1 MRRVLA
7 AIKSEGLAPRDIQ
20 TEQIGFDQ
28 NYSHG
33 QLIGY
38 TASNSVSVSLHD
50 VAKTGELI
58 TRVVGAG
65 STLESGPTFSLENTD
80 LAYRQALD
88 KALDKAHANAAA
100 MARHTGLTLGKPA
113 SIKEGVQNIVPVY
126 ARFDLEAREGRPHA
140 RPARAHR
147 RVGLGHGRLLR
158 ELARSHQNPP
168 SFPGNAATRAGR
180 GVPPRACADSSPSTP
195 PGARPGDNSVS
206 SYPQSCRLERLAR
219 GQAPSRMCAEK

>member
-1 MRRVLA
+1 MKRSTLALALIALLAVGLATACGSKSAKGARISVSADATIKAKPTLVSLGFSVSTKGSSQARALASNGIAVRRVLA
-7 AIKSEGLAPRDIQ
+7 AIKSEGVAPRDIQ

-126 ARFDLEAREGRPHA
+126 ARFDLEAAKAAPTPVQPGRTDVSA
-140 RPARAHR
+140 
-147 RVGLGHGRLLR
+147 
-158 ELARSHQNPP
+158 
-168 SFPGNAATRAGR
+168 
-180 GVPPRACADSSPSTP
+180 
-195 PGARPGDNSVS
+195 SVTVVYS
-206 SYPQSCRLERLAR
+206 AS
-219 GQAPSRMCAEK
+219 